1 MKQLKWREIVFNTC
15 IALNGLLLF
24 LVLFDHYLQ
33 IPAFLQVAGRA
44 HPLVLHFPIV
54 LLLGTFLFELSLRS
68 PRQATLRPVADGLL
82 LAASF
87 TTVIAA
93 LMGLILSKE
102 PGYDPAVISAHKW
115 MGVLCAFISM
125 LWYSFRNR
133 IRRHSSTVITT
144 GLLST
149 AVLLIAGHKGATIT
163 HGNNFL
169 LSPVL
174 SVNKGPDIP
183 LEAAI
188 VYTHLVQPI
197 LENKCMGCHNSGKAK
212 GELVMETTK
221 LLLKGG
227 KNGKLWDT
235 AAADLGLL
243 MQRIHLPLESKEHMP
258 PKGKP
263 QLTEDEARILYLWI
277 KGGSDFTKKVT
288 DLPAGD
294 SLRMLAATFFKSG
307 ENEVYDFKAADEQLI
322 AGLNTAYRVVT
333 PLATGSPALA
343 VNFYGSSRFQPEQLK
358 ELEKIKDNIVS
369 LQLAKMPVTDADLQT
384 IGTFSN
390 LRTLNLAFTAIK
402 GEGLRHLVRLQHLK
416 QLSLSG
422 TGVRPEQLYVLA
434 PLQQLRSVQIW
445 NTAFTENDLGPL
457 KKKFPKT
464 GFDIGYKGDTV
475 IAKLSTPVIK
485 AEQRIFNSTLAL
497 EIKNPVKGAVT
508 RYTLDGS
515 EPDSLTSPI
524 YSGPV
529 TINKA
534 SAIKARSYLPGWI
547 TSDLTKE
554 TFYKSS
560 IRPDSIRLVTLPE
573 KEYQARAREGKA
585 LIDLQ
590 LGKENFGT
598 KEWVGYK
605 EAPFEALLF
614 FKQPVSIRSV
624 TFSSLV
630 SIDSYV
636 LPARELQVWGGP
648 SAQSLKLLGH
658 SNPAQPAAPA
668 PAYTTGYECSFPAQ
682 TVHVIKLIAKPVNRL
697 PTWHRGKGE
706 KGWVFLD
713 ELLFN

>member
-1 MKQLKWREIVFNTC
+1 MKQLKWREIVFNAC

-54 LLLGTFLFELSLRS
+54 LLLVAFLFELSLRS
-68 PRQATLRPVADGLL
+68 PRQAAHQPIADGLL

-87 TTVIAA
+87 TTVITA
-93 LMGLILSKE
+93 LMGLLLSKE

-133 IRRHSSTVITT
+133 IRKQRSLILTT

-149 AVLLIAGHKGATIT
+149 VVLLIAGHKGATIT
-163 HGNNFL
+163 HGDDFL

-183 LEAAI
+183 LEAAV
-188 VYTHLVQPI
+188 VYTHLVHPI
-197 LENKCMGCHNSGKAK
+197 LEKKCMGCHNSGKAK
-212 GELVMETTK
+212 GELVMETTER
-221 LLLKGG
+221 LLKGG

-235 AAADLGLL
+235 AAVDLGLM
-243 MQRIHLPLESKEHMP
+243 MQRIHMPLESKEHMP

-294 SLRMLAATFFKSG
+294 SLRMLAANFFKSE
-307 ENEVYDFKAADEQLI
+307 ENEVYDFKAADEQLV
-322 AGLNTAYRVVT
+322 AGLNTAYRVIA

-343 VNFYGSSRFQPEQLK
+343 VNFYGSSRFRSEQLR
-358 ELEKIKDNIVS
+358 ELEKIKDQIAS
-369 LQLAKMPVTDADLQT
+369 LQLGRMPVTDEDLKM

-390 LRTLNLAFTAIK
+390 LRTLNLAFTAVK
-402 GEGLRHLVRLQHLK
+402 GEGLRHLTHLQHLK

-434 PLQQLRSVQIW
+434 PLQKLRSVQIW
-445 NTAFTENDLGPL
+445 NTAFTENDLTPL
-457 KKKFPKT
+457 KKRFPKT

-485 AEQRIFNSTLAL
+485 TEQRIFNSTLAV

-515 EPDSLTSPI
+515 EPDSLTSPV
-524 YSGPV
+524 YSAPV
-529 TINKA
+529 TLSKA
-534 SAIKARSYLPGWI
+534 SAIKARSYLAGWI
-547 TSDLTKE
+547 TSDLAKE

-560 IRPDSIRLVTLPE
+560 VRPDSIRLMTLPQ
-573 KEYQARAREGKA
+573 KEYQQRAREGKA

-598 KEWVGYK
+598 REWVGYK
-605 EAPFEALLF
+605 DAPFEALLF
-614 FKQPVSIRSV
+614 FKQPVPLQSV

-636 LPARELQVWGGP
+636 LPARELEVWGGT
-648 SAQSLKLLGH
+648 SVQSLKLLGR
-658 SNPAQPAAPA
+658 SNPPQPASPA
-668 PAYTTGYECSFPAQ
+668 PAYTMGYECRFPAQ
-682 TVHVIKLIAKPVNRL
+682 TVQVIKLTARPVNRL
-697 PTWHRGKGE
+697 PAWHRGKGE
-706 KGWVFLD
+706 KGWIFLD